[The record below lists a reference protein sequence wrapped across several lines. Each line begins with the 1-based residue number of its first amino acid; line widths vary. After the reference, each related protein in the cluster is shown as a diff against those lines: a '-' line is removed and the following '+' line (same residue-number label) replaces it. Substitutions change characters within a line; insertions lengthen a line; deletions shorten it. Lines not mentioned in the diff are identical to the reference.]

1 MQSAQASRNVFDA
14 LTSEGHIFRNRS
26 VLSSDYVPED
36 FPHRNDEIDQVAH
49 ILRPA
54 LEGSRPSNILIYG
67 QTGTGKTAVAR
78 YICDQLKDKVTADG
92 GAIHTAHINCKRV
105 NTPYGILANIGQTY
119 TTNWEDSIPHTGWRL
134 EQVYAALCRKAE
146 EAGGIALVVLD
157 EVDALVKKSGDE
169 VLYHLTGINADL
181 GNARMSLIGI
191 SNDTKFTTFLDPRV
205 KSRLGEESLTFPPYN
220 ALQLRDILDQR
231 AGQAFH
237 EGALDPQVLSLCA
250 GRAAQEHG
258 DARKALDLLR
268 IAAEMAEREKPKLII
283 AGASAYSRHIDFAR
297 FREIADSVGAYLMVD
312 MAHYAGLIAGG
323 AHPSPVGLADIV
335 TTTTHKTLR
344 GPRGAMALMTKD
356 LARKYNSA
364 VFPNM
369 QGGPMQHVIAA
380 KAVAFREAMRPEF
393 KDYAHQIVQNAKALA
408 SGLSAGGLRIVAGG
422 TENHLMLVD
431 TRPLGLTGRDAE
443 AALIAAG
450 LVVNKNAIPFD
461 PEPPMVTSGVRIG
474 TPALTSRQLN
484 VTDMEQVA
492 GYILEALRAHADE
505 SKLSKLGTEVAGF
518 ASKFPV
524 PGLDS

>member
-1 MQSAQASRNVFDA
+1 MSAVATTDPEIKRIIENEEKRQREQLVMIASENY
-14 LTSEGHIFRNRS
+14 TSAAVLEATGS
-26 VLSSDYVPED
+26 VLTNKYAEGYPGRRYYAGCENVDISEQLAIDRAKELFGADRTNVQPHSGSQANMAAFFALAAPGDRIMGMSLDHGGHLTHGSPVNFSGKLYEFGHYGVDPDSEALDY
-36 FPHRNDEIDQVAH
+36 DEVQRQAE
-49 ILRPA
+49 A
-54 LEGSRPSNILIYG
+54 FRPS
-67 QTGTGKTAVAR
+67 V
-78 YICDQLKDKVTADG
+78 
-92 GAIHTAHINCKRV
+92 
-105 NTPYGILANIGQTY
+105 
-119 TTNWEDSIPHTGWRL
+119 
-134 EQVYAALCRKAE
+134 
-146 EAGGIALVVLD
+146 
-157 EVDALVKKSGDE
+157 
-169 VLYHLTGINADL
+169 
-181 GNARMSLIGI
+181 
-191 SNDTKFTTFLDPRV
+191 
-205 KSRLGEESLTFPPYN
+205 
-220 ALQLRDILDQR
+220 
-231 AGQAFH
+231 
-237 EGALDPQVLSLCA
+237 
-250 GRAAQEHG
+250 
-258 DARKALDLLR
+258 
-268 IAAEMAEREKPKLII
+268 II
-283 AGASAYSRHIDFAR
+283 AGYTAYPLTIDFKR
-297 FREIADSVGAYLMVD
+297 FREIADSVGAALLVD
-312 MAHYAGLIAGG
+312 MAHIAGLIAGG

-393 KDYAHQIVQNAKALA
+393 KDYAHQIVQNAQALA